1 MQEYIVERFRSHLK
15 HLIKKVD
22 TIIDTDG
29 RPNKKDVATLTSSV
43 EQCNER
49 ATLLK
54 EVHQELPTLLQV
66 KMT

>member
-1 MQEYIVERFRSHLK
+1 MQEDIVERSRSHLK
-15 HLIKKVD
+15 HLIMKVD
-22 TIIDTDG
+22 TIIDTDS
-29 RPNKKDVATLTSSV
+29 RPSEKDVATLTSSV
-43 EQCNER
+43 EQFNER